1 METLSQHGR
10 AWGIAAE
17 LTDRAQVP
25 EVRKQLATSR
35 RPRNCLC
42 TPVGFRHCCRRA
54 GAVVRGGHA
63 GDATLGLGRAV
74 RALGSIEELITLDG
88 QELQKIAGD
97 CTVELP
103 GADLEHRFD
112 PDWEVCKVR
121 GKVFMLMTDMPGRP
135 VVILKADPDDAA
147 ALREQ
152 YADITPGYHMNKRH
166 WITVEGGGTID
177 EKLVKELVIDSYRLV
192 VGGLPKSE
200 QPVDPRTYG
209 RRA

>member
-1 METLSQHGR
+1 
-10 AWGIAAE
+10 
-17 LTDRAQVP
+17 
-25 EVRKQLATSR
+25 
-35 RPRNCLC
+35 
-42 TPVGFRHCCRRA
+42 
-54 GAVVRGGHA
+54 
-63 GDATLGLGRAV
+63 
-74 RALGSIEELITLDG
+74 LITLDG

-97 CTVELP
+97 CTVGLP
-103 GADLEHRFD
+103 GADLERR
-112 PDWEVCKVR
+112 PDWHRYKVR

-192 VGGLPKSE
+192 VGGLPQSE
-200 QPVDPRTYG
+200 RPVDLRTYSDHPPV
-209 RRA
+209 